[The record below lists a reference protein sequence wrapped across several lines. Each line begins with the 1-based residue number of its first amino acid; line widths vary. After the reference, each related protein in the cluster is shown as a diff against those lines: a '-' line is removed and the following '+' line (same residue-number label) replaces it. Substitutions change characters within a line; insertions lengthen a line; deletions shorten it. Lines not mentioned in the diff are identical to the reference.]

1 MLSTLGDGWKMTQ
14 VTYTQH
20 MFLLPCDFIWRQF
33 LTHVSCPI
41 SVPPPH
47 APPLPSPSPSP
58 AIPSQLVNIGSQ
70 YSYSSQDQSEF
81 LVVVS
86 KEFNNPLPGSDT
98 KPTDKEKVSVLTM
111 CSHLLLSPPVPKGFK
126 TAWLQDVN
134 LTTETVFVC
143 CFITS
148 FIVHK
153 DDHAC
158 MHVHM
163 CSAHQAFH
171 GTVWKMGG
179 QLSIIIDGGV
189 GQCTTTTPHQNTSCT
204 CSHNTLHIHYT
215 CSHNRVCM
223 WWPHFLKI
231 YKSST
236 DKEQT
241 PCMDQEWW

>member
-1 MLSTLGDGWKMTQ
+1 MMYTLYTHAHTHTNAYNMHTYVHTTHTHQCSHTHNTQISPNHQNVYRVLHCQEGELTQMLSTLGDGWKMTQ

-171 GTVWKMGG
+171 GTV
-179 QLSIIIDGGV
+179 
-189 GQCTTTTPHQNTSCT
+189 
-204 CSHNTLHIHYT
+204 
-215 CSHNRVCM
+215 
-223 WWPHFLKI
+223 
-231 YKSST
+231 
-236 DKEQT
+236 
-241 PCMDQEWW
+241 